1 MMVLLARSAYKRPG
15 ACMCPASMF
24 KKLHKKIAESHKREY
39 CLRLIIDYVCR
50 PYLPPNPNPLPLD
63 LEPENIE
70 RVVLVV
76 ERESWSIIRPSS

>member
-1 MMVLLARSAYKRPG
+1 MFLLARSAYKKAGCLRTPSIY
-15 ACMCPASMF
+15 AQ
-24 KKLHKKIAESHKREY
+24 KLQNQIAKSHNGEY

-50 PYLPPNPNPLPLD
+50 PYLPPKPNPLPLD

-76 ERESWSIIRPSS
+76 ERES